1 MEQNIIYPHNK
12 KEQKITPIE
21 TGNAN
26 LESQSPTTNTQ
37 KNDFIQ
43 IYQLINGN
51 GGKQCT
57 SRYLWYTKSCRL
69 KKRQRNERHK
79 TDGDKFRSGQ
89 R

>member
-37 KNDFIQ
+37 ENEFHLDLSTYKC
-43 IYQLINGN
+43 N
-51 GGKQCT
+51 GGKQ
-57 SRYLWYTKSCRL
+57 
-69 KKRQRNERHK
+69 
-79 TDGDKFRSGQ
+79 
-89 R
+89 